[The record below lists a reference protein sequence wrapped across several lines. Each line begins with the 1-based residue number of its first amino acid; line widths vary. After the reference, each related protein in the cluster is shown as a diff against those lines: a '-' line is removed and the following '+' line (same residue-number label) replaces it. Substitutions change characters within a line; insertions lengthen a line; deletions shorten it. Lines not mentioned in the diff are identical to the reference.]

1 MAEGEEG
8 RGELEGKAPVVEDK
22 LKEVGIVD
30 GREEEE
36 TVVEAEIFTFS
47 E

>member
-1 MAEGEEG
+1 M
-8 RGELEGKAPVVEDK
+8 EGKAPVVEDK
-22 LKEVGIVD
+22 LKEVGILD

-36 TVVEAEIFTFS
+36 TIVEAEIFTFS